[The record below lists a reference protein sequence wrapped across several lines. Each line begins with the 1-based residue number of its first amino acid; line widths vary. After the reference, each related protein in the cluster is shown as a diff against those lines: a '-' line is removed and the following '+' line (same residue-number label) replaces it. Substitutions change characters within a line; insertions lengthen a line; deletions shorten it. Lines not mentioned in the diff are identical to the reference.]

1 MKLVALS
8 ACNSG
13 QFSQLQL
20 CPYSYTVCN
29 DTGLGASDN
38 ITYVCLCQSGHLV
51 TGNVSTQYFYS
62 ELCAAPTSPPSNS
75 TSDSPSRGVVSFTT
89 ASNEELQSVLFALF
103 GVAIGLGLLAIGVVA
118 LNLVLI
124 LKTPSEKTGAAA
136 GSVNGSESSNAPD
149 RPVAHASPLGTAFLG
164 RPNTMELVF
173 SLGGEGRRAP
183 STYSEPEDYT
193 ISAVALVTTQAPVDP
208 ADVTDPV
215 AHALPLGTAL
225 LERPNTKE
233 LVFNLGSERPNVY
246 AEPEDYTSSAVAI
259 VTTHAPVHPAD
270 VTALG
275 TAADG
280 SSIEDNIT
288 VNAANAI
295 QMPQPTQ
302 GQSSIN
308 VNFVAMD
315 QPQDYSFA

>member
-149 RPVAHASPLGTAFLG
+149 RPVAHASPLGTA
-164 RPNTMELVF
+164 
-173 SLGGEGRRAP
+173 
-183 STYSEPEDYT
+183 
-193 ISAVALVTTQAPVDP
+193 
-208 ADVTDPV
+208 
-215 AHALPLGTAL
+215 L